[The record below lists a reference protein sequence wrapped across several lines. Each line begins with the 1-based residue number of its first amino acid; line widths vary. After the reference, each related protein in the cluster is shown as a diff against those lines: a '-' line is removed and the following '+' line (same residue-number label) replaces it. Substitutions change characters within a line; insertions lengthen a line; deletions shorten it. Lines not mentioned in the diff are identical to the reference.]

1 MAEMSSWPK
10 TVSEIQRVLQMP
22 PGKFKVKKLDDGEVL
37 QIPVAPDFVLNAC
50 ETSRLAAVATPTN
63 RTPIG
68 VCVDFSDSLVGIM
81 YGNAE
86 LRVFKNKEK
95 CVNVNIDS
103 GVDIDEISR
112 FIEMSN
118 VHPVLADI
126 DAEYNGDH
134 VTLTS
139 SGPLLYLVK
148 MQDFGKQMRFN
159 FEKKSCVL
167 QMPCRGAKRRKIT
180 RT

>member
-1 MAEMSSWPK
+1 M
-10 TVSEIQRVLQMP
+10 LQMP

-37 QIPVAPDFVLNAC
+37 QLPVARDFILNASD
-50 ETSRLAAVATPTN
+50 TSRLAAIATPTN

-68 VCVDFSDSLVGIM
+68 VCVDFSDSIVGIM
-81 YGNAE
+81 YGNAK

-95 CVNVNIDS
+95 CVNVNMDS
-103 GVDIDEISR
+103 GVDIDDVTR

-126 DAEYNGDH
+126 DAEDCGDQ

-148 MQDFGKQMRFN
+148 MQDFGKKMRFD
-159 FEKKSCVL
+159 FENRSCVL
-167 QMPCRGAKRRKIT
+167 QMPIRSTKRRKIT
-180 RT
+180 RTWQ